1 MNNPESVLETLSDG
15 FGLVKEGSVA
25 MRKVLIANRGEIARR
40 IIRTCKSE
48 GVATVAVY
56 SDADRDLPFVRE
68 ADEAVHIGPSPVPHS
83 YLNVEAI
90 ISAAKSTGADAI
102 HPGYGLL
109 SENEAFA
116 RRVQD
121 EGIVFIG
128 PSPEVIGQMGDKLT
142 ARKIM
147 QQAGVPVVPG
157 CEAPAETVDEAAQV
171 AATIGYPV
179 MLKASAG
186 GGGIGMQICRD
197 EESLRQAYQSLRGR
211 AKAYFG
217 NDAMYI
223 EKYVESPRHIEVQI
237 AGDQHGNVLHLLER
251 ECSIQRR
258 HQKVLEESPSPF
270 LDPVTRELLCQSAVQ
285 AAQAVGYTG
294 VGTVEFIVD
303 ESKNF
308 YFLEMNTRLQVEHP
322 VTEEMTGLDLVSM
335 QLAIANGEPLGIGQE
350 DVKALRH
357 AIELRVYAEDP
368 VSFLPSPGTISL
380 YQPPTMEHVRVDD
393 GVQSGTQVTPFY
405 DPMIAK
411 VIVSGTTRAEAVE
424 RARVAMQNFQITG
437 IKTNI
442 PFLLEVLSDERFC
455 EGIYTTWFVQER
467 AAKSNN

>member
-1 MNNPESVLETLSDG
+1 
-15 FGLVKEGSVA
+15 

-40 IIRTCKSE
+40 IIRSCRAK
-48 GVATVAVY
+48 GIATVAVY
-56 SDADRDLPFVRE
+56 SEADRNMPFVRE
-68 ADEAVHIGPSPVPHS
+68 ADEAVLIGPPPVSHS

-90 ISAAKSTGADAI
+90 LAAAKQSGADAV

-116 RRVQD
+116 RRVLD
-121 EGIVFIG
+121 EGLIFIG
-128 PSPEVIGQMGDKLT
+128 PPPEVIGQMGDKLT

-157 CEAPAETVDEAAQV
+157 GAEAIGSADEAAEW
-171 AATIGYPV
+171 ASGIGYPV

-197 EESLRQAYQSLRGR
+197 EEELRQSFQTARGR

-217 NDAMYI
+217 SDAMYL
-223 EKYVESPRHIEVQI
+223 EKYVDRPRHIEIQI
-237 AGDQHGNVLHLLER
+237 AADQQGKVIHLLER

-258 HQKVLEESPSPF
+258 HQKVVEESPSPF
-270 LDPVTRELLCQSAVQ
+270 LDDAIREQLCQTAVK
-285 AAQAVGYTG
+285 AGEAVGYIG

-303 ESKNF
+303 QQKNF

-322 VTEEMTGLDLVSM
+322 VTEEITGLDLVAM
-335 QLAIANGEPLGIGQE
+335 QLEIASGKPLAVKQQ
-350 DVKALRH
+350 DVRALRH
-357 AIELRVYAEDP
+357 AIELRIYAEDP
-368 VSFLPSPGTISL
+368 VTFLPSPGTITL
-380 YQPPTMEHVRVDD
+380 YQAPRLAGVRIDD
-393 GVQSGTQVTPFY
+393 GVETGSQVTPFY

-411 VIVSGTTRAEAVE
+411 VIASGETREAAVQ
-424 RARVAMQNFQITG
+424 RAREAMQQYLVTG

-442 PFLLEVLSDERFC
+442 PFLLQVLEDERFLQ
-455 EGIYTTWFVQER
+455 GDYTTWFVQER
-467 AAKSNN
+467 NPKTPQ

>member
-1 MNNPESVLETLSDG
+1 
-15 FGLVKEGSVA
+15 

-40 IIRTCKSE
+40 IIRTCRAE

-56 SDADRDLPFVRE
+56 SDADSELPFVKE
-68 ADEAVHIGPSPVPHS
+68 ADEAVHIGPPPVPHS

-90 ISAAKSTGADAI
+90 IRAAKDTGADAI

-116 RRVQD
+116 RRVQE

-128 PSPEVIGQMGDKLT
+128 PAPEVIGQMGDKLT
-142 ARKIM
+142 ARRIM

-157 CEAPAETVDEAAQV
+157 GEDSVETVDEAADV
-171 AATIGYPV
+171 AASIGYPV

-197 EESLRQAYQSLRGR
+197 EASLRQAYQSLRGR

-217 NDAMYI
+217 NDAMYV
-223 EKYVESPRHIEVQI
+223 EKYVERPRHIEVQI
-237 AGDQHGNVLHLLER
+237 AGDQHGTVLHLLER

-270 LDPVTRELLCQSAVQ
+270 LDPETREQLCQSAVL
-285 AAQAVGYTG
+285 AAKAVSYTG

-303 ESKNF
+303 ESKQF

-335 QLAIANGEPLGIGQE
+335 QLSIARGERLGVKQE
-350 DVKALRH
+350 EIKAQRH

-380 YQPPTMEHVRVDD
+380 YQPPAMEHVRIDD

-411 VIVSGTTRAEAVE
+411 VIVSGATRDEAVE
-424 RARVAMQNFQITG
+424 RGIAAMQNFQIAG

-442 PFLLEVLSDERFC
+442 PFLLEVLSDGRFRQ
-455 EGIYTTWFVQER
+455 GQYTTWFIQER
-467 AAKSNN
+467 AAQSNN

>member
-1 MNNPESVLETLSDG
+1 
-15 FGLVKEGSVA
+15 

-40 IIRTCKSE
+40 IIRTCKAE
-48 GVATVAVY
+48 GIGTVAVY

-68 ADEAVHIGPSPVPHS
+68 ADEAVHIGPPPVPHS
-83 YLNVEAI
+83 YLNAEAI
-90 ISAAKSTGADAI
+90 IKAAKSTGADAI

-116 RRVQD
+116 RRVQE

-128 PSPEVIGQMGDKLT
+128 PAPEVIGQMGDKLT
-142 ARKIM
+142 ARRVM
-147 QQAGVPVVPG
+147 LAAGVPVVPG
-157 CEAPAETVDEAAQV
+157 CEEPAATVDEAAGV
-171 AATIGYPV
+171 AASIGYPV

-197 EESLRQAYQSLRGR
+197 EDSLRQAYQSLRSR

-217 NDAMYI
+217 NDAMYV
-223 EKYVESPRHIEVQI
+223 EKYVERPRHIEVQI
-237 AGDQHGNVLHLLER
+237 AGDQHGTVLHLLER

-270 LDPVTRELLCQSAVQ
+270 LDAKTRERLCQSAVR
-285 AAQAVGYTG
+285 AAEAVGYTG

-303 ESKNF
+303 EDKNF

-322 VTEEMTGLDLVSM
+322 VTEEMTGLDLVLL
-335 QLAIANGEPLGIGQE
+335 QLAIAKGEPLSIGQA
-350 DVKALRH
+350 DVQAKRH

-368 VSFLPSPGTISL
+368 VSFLPSPGTITL
-380 YQPPTMEHVRVDD
+380 YQPPEMEHVRIDD
-393 GVQSGTQVTPFY
+393 GVESGAQVTPFY

-411 VIVSGTTRAEAVE
+411 VIISGQTREEALQRAAEAM
-424 RARVAMQNFQITG
+424 RNFQIVG

-442 PFLLEVLSDERFC
+442 PFLREVLADERFRQ
-455 EGIYTTWFVQER
+455 GNYTTWFVQER
-467 AAKSNN
+467 AAKSSNEIQA

>member
-1 MNNPESVLETLSDG
+1 
-15 FGLVKEGSVA
+15 

-40 IIRTCKSE
+40 IIRTCKLK

-56 SDADRDLPFVRE
+56 SDADKDLPYVRE
-68 ADEAVHIGPSPVPHS
+68 ADEAVHIGPPPVPHS

-90 ISAAKSTGADAI
+90 IAAAKSTNADAI

-116 RRVQD
+116 QRVSD
-121 EGIVFIG
+121 EGLVFIG
-128 PSPEVIGQMGDKLT
+128 PSPKVIGQMGDKLT
-142 ARKIM
+142 ARQIM
-147 QQAGVPVVPG
+147 QEAGVPVVPG
-157 CEAPAETVDEAAQV
+157 CEEPVNTPDEAV
-171 AATIGYPV
+171 EIVATIGYPI

-197 EESLRQAYQSLRGR
+197 EQELRQAYQSAKGR

-217 NDAMYI
+217 NDAMYV
-223 EKYVESPRHIEVQI
+223 EKYVERPHHIEVQI
-237 AGDQHGNVLHLLER
+237 AGDEHGEVIHLLER

-270 LDPVTRELLCQSAVQ
+270 LDQTTREKLCQAAVQ
-285 AAQAVGYTG
+285 AAKAVGYTG

-303 ESKNF
+303 EDKNF

-322 VTEEMTGLDLVSM
+322 VTEEMTGLDLVAM
-335 QLAIANGEPLGIGQE
+335 QLEIAKGNPLGIAQA
-350 DVKALRH
+350 DVKALQH

-368 VSFLPSPGTISL
+368 VSFMPSPGTIGL
-380 YQPPTMEHVRVDD
+380 YQPPVLDFVRIDD
-393 GVQSGTQVTPFY
+393 GVEAGTQVTPFY

-411 VIVSGTTRAEAVE
+411 VIVSGASREEAVV
-424 RARVAMQNFQITG
+424 RAKEAMEKFQITG

-442 PFLLEVLSDERFC
+442 PFLQEVLADERFTA
-455 EGIYTTWFVQER
+455 GAYTTWFVQER
-467 AAKSNN
+467 VSK

>member
-1 MNNPESVLETLSDG
+1 ML
-15 FGLVKEGSVA
+15 
-25 MRKVLIANRGEIARR
+25 KVLIANRGEIARR

-48 GVATVAVY
+48 KVATVAVY
-56 SDADRDLPFVRE
+56 SDADKNMPFVRE
-68 ADEAVHIGPSPVPHS
+68 ADEAVHIGPPPVPHS
-83 YLNVEAI
+83 YLNVDAI
-90 ISAAKSTGADAI
+90 IDAAKRTGADAI

-109 SENEAFA
+109 SENEGFA
-116 RRVQD
+116 RRVQE
-121 EGIVFIG
+121 EGIIFIG
-128 PSPEVIGQMGDKLT
+128 PAPEVIGQMGDKLT
-142 ARKIM
+142 ARRIM

-157 CEAPAETVDEAAQV
+157 SENSLDTVDDAASV
-171 AATIGYPV
+171 AADIGYPV

-186 GGGIGMQICRD
+186 GGGIGMQICQD
-197 EESLRQAYQSLRGR
+197 EASLRQAYQSLRGR

-217 NDAMYI
+217 NDSMFV
-223 EKYVESPRHIEVQI
+223 EKYVERPHHIEVQI

-270 LDPVTRELLCQSAVQ
+270 LDEKTRELLCQSAVL
-285 AAQAVGYTG
+285 AGKAVGYTG

-303 ESKNF
+303 ENKNF

-335 QLAIANGEPLGIGQE
+335 QLAIANGLPIAIDQGE
-350 DVKALRH
+350 VKALRH

-368 VSFLPSPGTISL
+368 VTFLPSPGTITL
-380 YQPPTMEHVRVDD
+380 YQPPVMEHVRIDD
-393 GVQSGTQVTPFY
+393 GVESNTQVTPFY

-411 VIVSGTTRAEAVE
+411 VIITGTTREEAIE
-424 RARVAMQNFQITG
+424 RAIHAIQNFQITG

-442 PFLLEVLSDERFC
+442 PFLLEVLSDERFR
-455 EGIYTTWFVQER
+455 EGNYTTWFVQER
-467 AAKSNN
+467 AANPKK

>member
-1 MNNPESVLETLSDG
+1 
-15 FGLVKEGSVA
+15 

-40 IIRTCKSE
+40 IIRTCKAR

-56 SDADRDLPFVRE
+56 SDADKDLPFVRE
-68 ADEAVHIGPSPVPHS
+68 ADESVHIGPPPVPHS

-90 ISAAKSTGADAI
+90 LAAAKSTGADAI

-116 RRVQD
+116 RRVLE
-121 EGIVFIG
+121 EGLLFIG
-128 PSPEVIGQMGDKLT
+128 PTPEVIGQMGDKLT
-142 ARKIM
+142 ARHIM
-147 QQAGVPVVPG
+147 ETAGVPVVPG
-157 CEAPAETVDEAAQV
+157 CEQAIDSPDEAAV
-171 AATIGYPV
+171 IAMSIGYPV

-186 GGGIGMQICRD
+186 GGGIGMHICRD
-197 EESLRQAYQSLRGR
+197 EAELRQAYQSAKGR

-217 NDAMYI
+217 NDAMYM
-223 EKYVESPRHIEVQI
+223 EKYVERPRHIEVQVV
-237 AGDQHGNVLHLLER
+237 ADQHGNVIHLLER

-270 LDPVTRELLCQSAVQ
+270 LDIATRELLCDAAVT
-285 AAQAVGYTG
+285 AAKAVSYSG

-303 ESKNF
+303 EQKNF

-322 VTEEMTGLDLVSM
+322 VTEEMTGIDLVSL
-335 QLAIANGEPLGIGQE
+335 QLDIADGHPLSIEQE

-368 VSFLPSPGTISL
+368 VTFLPSPGTITL
-380 YQPPTMEHVRVDD
+380 YQPPAFEHVRIDD
-393 GVQSGTQVTPFY
+393 GVETGTQVTPFY

-411 VIVSGTTRAEAVE
+411 VIVSGATRQEAVQQ
-424 RARVAMQNFQITG
+424 AQKAMDHFLITG

-442 PFLLEVLSDERFC
+442 PFLQEVLQDDQFRA
-455 EGIYTTWFVQER
+455 GNYTTWFVTER
-467 AAKSNN
+467 GAASSKEKR